1 MRRSFIAALLF
12 AAGPLCAGPPAPEP
26 PYTPGRPDLTVR
38 VELQKEQRLG
48 KWFVRM
54 RFTVS
59 NTGLAAA
66 PPSTL
71 GSWCLA
77 DAGRACPKLDG
88 NYQMAPP
95 VVPGATS
102 VVKLP
107 TPGIPVGGNVFVLG
121 PNTMEWQPGRYTITA
136 KADFTTAV
144 IETNEGNNLGSAVIV
159 IP

>member
-1 MRRSFIAALLF
+1 MRLTSIAALLVS
-12 AAGPLCAGPPAPEP
+12 AGPLLAGPPAPQP

-38 VELQKEQRLG
+38 VDLQKEQKLG

-59 NTGLAAA
+59 NVGLAPA
-66 PPSTL
+66 PPTTL

-77 DAGRACPKLDG
+77 DAGHACPKLDG

-102 VVKLP
+102 VVKLA
-107 TPGIPVGGNVFVLG
+107 TPGIPVGGSVFVLG
-121 PNTMEWQPGRYTITA
+121 PNTMEWQPGNYTITA
-136 KADFTTAV
+136 KADFPTQLV
-144 IETNEGNNLGSAVIV
+144 ETNEGNNQASAVIA